1 MDKRIRVVFDRQKA
15 ASMTTEGT
23 VEVIVTIKGTRVYVG
38 TGAKLKSYQWKDGE
52 VVSHPDSMFLNQI
65 IQEHV
70 DDCEKIL
77 IGMEFNREPMRADIF
92 KTHLPERTRHGIRF
106 MVWLKQRIK
115 HRNLREGTRKGHM
128 VTYRALER
136 FGKFQTFADI
146 TLDNIYIFDMFLR
159 EEKDPETGVQIKR
172 TQAAIHN
179 YHKRFKS
186 YVTEAYRIGLLCE
199 NPYTRFVD
207 KRGENG
213 ERPHLDKQQVKKL
226 IKMRD
231 QSPNSV
237 DNRYLD
243 FFLFQIFTGMAF
255 TDASKFCYKE
265 HVIDIDGH
273 PFIHSRR
280 IKTGEEFVV
289 PILPYTQKI
298 LERTG
303 NKPAVPSIQKYN
315 QYLKGIG
322 LALGCQFPISS
333 HVARHTF
340 ACTIILGEGVP
351 KEVLQVM
358 MGHAS
363 IKTTEIYAKLPL
375 EFMKRNL
382 DARFLNVWK

>member
-136 FGKFQTFADI
+136 FGKFQTFADV

-186 YVTEAYRIGLLCE
+186 YVTEAYRIGLLRE

-322 LALGCQFPISS
+322 LA
-333 HVARHTF
+333 
-340 ACTIILGEGVP
+340 VP
-351 KEVLQVM
+351 KGFSLISFVLKKYTLWSFAV
-358 MGHAS
+358 
-363 IKTTEIYAKLPL
+363 LPPKAVRL
-375 EFMKRNL
+375 P
-382 DARFLNVWK
+382 RFRKVCFTFSPKSP

>member
-77 IGMEFNREPMRADIF
+77 IGMEFNKEPMRADIF
-92 KTHLPERTRHGIRF
+92 KTHLPERMRHGIRF

-136 FGKFQTFADI
+136 FGKFRSFEDLTYENICAFDI
-146 TLDNIYIFDMFLR
+146 FIR
-159 EEKDPETGVQIKR
+159 EEKNEKTNTLGRSQTVV
-172 TQAAIHN
+172 HN
-179 YHKRFKS
+179 YHKRFRS
-186 YVTEAYRIGLLCE
+186 FVSEAYRLGLIKE
-199 NPYTRFVD
+199 NPYSRFVD
-207 KRGENG
+207 KRGKG
-213 ERPHLDKQQVKKL
+213 GRRPHLTKEQVCQLQALRDKMPDSKES
-226 IKMRD
+226 M
-231 QSPNSV
+231 
-237 DNRYLD
+237 YLD
-243 FFLFQIFTGMAF
+243 FFLFQTFTGMAF
-255 TDASKFCYKE
+255 SDALGFDFEK
-265 HVIDIDGH
+265 HVITINGNPYIDGQ
-273 PFIHSRR
+273 R
-280 IKTGEEFVV
+280 IKTGSEYVV
-289 PILPYTQKI
+289 PLLPYAQKI
-298 LERTG
+298 LARTG
-303 NKPAVPSIQKYN
+303 NKPTVPSIQKYN
-315 QYLKGIG
+315 YFLKGIG
-322 LALGCQFPISS
+322 AAIGCLFPLTS

-358 MGHAS
+358 MGHSS
-363 IKTTEIYAKLPL
+363 IKTTEIYAKLPID
-375 EFMKRNL
+375 FISRNVNQQL
-382 DARFLNVWK
+382 FDTWK

>member
-1 MDKRIRVVFDRQKA
+1 MDKRIRIVFDRQKA
-15 ASMTTEGT
+15 ASDVTRGV
-23 VEVIVTIKGTRVYVG
+23 VEVIVTLKGRRVYVN
-38 TGAKLKSYQWKDGE
+38 TRVKLFDFQWKDGE
-52 VVSHPDSMFLNQI
+52 VVNHQDNRALNAAI
-65 IQEHV
+65 KRV
-70 DDCEKIL
+70 ARDCERVL
-77 IGMEFNREPMRADIF
+77 ITLEVNGDYLTPAKFRRLLPRESDMNKD
-92 KTHLPERTRHGIRF
+92 F
-106 MVWLKQRIK
+106 MKWLKNRIECRMLK
-115 HRNLREGTRKGHM
+115 EGTKKGHL

-136 FGKFQTFADI
+136 FGKFQTFADV

-186 YVTEAYRIGLLCE
+186 YVTEAYRIGLLRE

-213 ERPHLDKQQVKKL
+213 ERPHLDKAQVKKL
-226 IKMRD
+226 IEMRD

-255 TDASKFCYKE
+255 TDASKFSYTE
-265 HVIDIDGH
+265 HVIDLDGH
-273 PFIHSRR
+273 PFIRSRR
-280 IKTGEEFVV
+280 VKTGEEFIV
-289 PILPYTQKI
+289 PILPDTQKI

-363 IKTTEIYAKLPL
+363 IKTTEIYAKLPI
-375 EFMKRNL
+375 EFIKRSVNEQL
-382 DARFLNVWK
+382 MGVWK

>member
-77 IGMEFNREPMRADIF
+77 IGMEFNKEPMRADIF
-92 KTHLPERTRHGIRF
+92 KTHLPERMRHGIRF

-136 FGKFQTFADI
+136 FGKFQTFADV

-186 YVTEAYRIGLLCE
+186 YVNEAFRLGLIKE
-199 NPYTRFVD
+199 NPYQRFID

-213 ERPHLDKQQVKKL
+213 ERPHLTKEQVKKL
-226 IKMRD
+226 MEMRD
-231 QSPNSV
+231 NAA
-237 DNRYLD
+237 DNMSRKYLD
-243 FFLFQIFTGMAF
+243 FFLFQIFTGMAYS
-255 TDASKFCYKE
+255 DAADFDYEE
-265 HVIDIDGH
+265 HVINLDGRNY
-273 PFIHSRR
+273 IHSHRL
-280 IKTGEEFVV
+280 KTGEEFVV
-289 PILPYTQKI
+289 PILPYTEKI
-298 LERTG
+298 LKRTK
-303 NKPAVPSIQKYN
+303 NKPVINTIQKYN
-315 QYLKGIG
+315 QFLKGVG
-322 LALGCQFPISS
+322 MALGCQFPLTS

-363 IKTTEIYAKLPL
+363 IKTTEIYAKLPI
-375 EFMKRNL
+375 EFIKRSVNEQL
-382 DARFLNVWK
+382 MGVWK